1 MQTSY
6 SLDPTV
12 AKEGMIAD
20 SRSLRHIV
28 SRLCEGVVK
37 AGLAVFRVP
46 VYGSPFTG
54 KSGDPGQVYQAP
66 SPAAAVDVDAIVTA
80 FTTSAD
86 IQVLSGALLDGAVG
100 GGSMRPGRLITATL
114 SSHAD
119 WNATTMVVTGELGG
133 VAKSENVAIPDGGN
147 ATISTVGA
155 FDKVTSIT
163 IPAQASTGGT
173 ATFGIAVLD
182 GTVNEADFEGF
193 AIYDGSFPSDAIP
206 SQNQTAEYHD
216 RQVVNVMQLGSFWAV
231 AEVPASALYKGAV
244 YVRISGGQMGA
255 VRHDADGG
263 AAIAVTGWRF
273 ACDANTTNGLV
284 KVERV

>member
-1 MQTSY
+1 MQTNY
-6 SLDPTV
+6 SLDPAI

-28 SRLCEGVVK
+28 SRLCEGIVK

-46 VYGSPFTG
+46 VYGSPFSG
-54 KSGDPGQVYQAP
+54 KGGDPGQVYQTP
-66 SPAAAVDVDAIVTA
+66 SPALAVDVDAIATSY
-80 FTTSAD
+80 TTSAA
-86 IQVLSGALLDGAVG
+86 IQVLSGTALNGVVG
-100 GGSMRPGRLITATL
+100 DDAMRPGRLITGTL

-119 WNATTMVVTGELGG
+119 WNVGTMVVAGELDG
-133 VAKSENVAIPDGGN
+133 VAKSESVAIPDAGN
-147 ATISTVGA
+147 TTISTVGA

-163 IPAQASTGGT
+163 ISAMGGTGGT

-182 GTVNEADFEGF
+182 GSVTEADFEGF
-193 AIYDGSFPSDAIP
+193 AIYDNTIPANVVP
-206 SQNQTAEYHD
+206 SQDQTAEYHD
-216 RQVVNVMQLGSFWAV
+216 AGTINVMQSGAFWAV

-273 ACDANTTNGLV
+273 ACDARTDGLV